1 MSGIVPLV
9 EADTE
14 ELYGAKAVGLGDAM
28 RAGLPVPPGVGL
40 SGPLVDSIASGE
52 PESTAALL
60 EAVRE
65 LPTPFAVRSSAVG
78 EDSAGASFA
87 GQHITV
93 LNVPSAEAV
102 EAAVREVWWSAN
114 SDSAITYRKR
124 LGVFARPERRCGR
137 AVTAPAGHGRR
148 HVHAQ
153 PDHRRGRA
161 HDRGELGAGRGG
173 GLRSR
178 HPRLLPGGPHG

>member
-14 ELYGAKAVGLGDAM
+14 ELYGAKAVGLGDAL
-28 RAGLPVPPGVGL
+28 RAGLPVPPGVAL
-40 SGPLVDSIASGE
+40 PGPEVDSIASGE
-52 PESTAALL
+52 VAATTALL
-60 EAVRE
+60 EAVE
-65 LPTPFAVRSSAVG
+65 ALPTPLAVRSSAVG

-93 LNVPSAEAV
+93 LNVPSAEDV
-102 EAAVREVWWSAN
+102 EAAVRAVWWSAN

-124 LGVFARPERRCGR
+124 LGVFAQAERRRGR
-137 AVTAPAGHGRR
+137 AVAAPAGHGRR
-148 HVHAQ
+148 DVHAQ

-161 HDRGELGAGRGG
+161 HDRGELG
-173 GLRSR
+173 
-178 HPRLLPGGPHG
+178 PG